1 MNSITIKGL
10 THRQVAIC
18 EMLWKLQDW
27 DDINRLC
34 RAGGPEFYAMLYLM
48 AAEQLDQVD
57 SVALA
62 QQALKPYRLT
72 GL

>member
-1 MNSITIKGL
+1 MSNITLTGL

-18 EMLWKLQDW
+18 EMLWKLENW
-27 DDINRLC
+27 DDIHRLC
-34 RAGGPEFYAMLYLM
+34 RAGGPDFYAMLDLM
-48 AAEQLDQVD
+48 AAEQLDQVED
-57 SVALA
+57 VALA